1 MLRKVFIVLVLLLLS
16 AGVAAAG
23 DFDLMLKEINLEA
36 STDIGGYKASLALEF
51 GVSGKTVT
59 LLLEKEKMKPGDVY
73 MAFKLSN
80 MTGKPLEAVVGE
92 FKRSKGKGWGVI
104 AKKLGIKP
112 GSAEFHALKQRAGK
126 DKGKDKVKVK
136 DKGHPKRRK

>member
-16 AGVAAAG
+16 AVVAAAG
-23 DFDLMLKEINLEA
+23 DFDLMLKEINVEA
-36 STDIGGYKASLALEF
+36 EADLGGYKASLALEF

-59 LLLEKEKMKPGDVY
+59 LLLEKEKMKPGDAY
-73 MAFKLSN
+73 MALRLSN
-80 MTGKPLEAVVGE
+80 MTGKSIEAVVGE

-112 GSAEFHALKQRAGK
+112 GSREFHALKQRAGK
-126 DKGKDKVKVK
+126 GKDKDKGKG
-136 DKGHPKRRK
+136 KGKK